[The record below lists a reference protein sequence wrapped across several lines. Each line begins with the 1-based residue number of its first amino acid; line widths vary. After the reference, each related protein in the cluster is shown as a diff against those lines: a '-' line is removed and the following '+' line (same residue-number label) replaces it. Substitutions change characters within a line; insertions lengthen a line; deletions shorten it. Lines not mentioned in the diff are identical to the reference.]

1 MRIKN
6 FLKILPTYETL
17 WKREVWGI
25 PNMKCPRCKIEKE
38 TWDYVWSCSKND
50 TNTEF
55 YLLKESTSE
64 VLTKIRLGVIS
75 LTKF

>member
-1 MRIKN
+1 
-6 FLKILPTYETL
+6 
-17 WKREVWGI
+17 
-25 PNMKCPRCKIEKE
+25 MKCPRCKIEKE
-38 TWDYVWSCSKND
+38 TWDHVWSCSKND

-64 VLTKIRLGVIS
+64 VLTKIRLGVVS